1 MGKKHVIMSEKIEQ
15 HELYE
20 NARYRVKQKKRLYF
34 HFVVFLVGS
43 VFLIAL
49 NKIFNVGENIVND
62 WFVWAILLWF
72 FLFILHFI
80 NVFVTKRFMNRNW
93 ERNQI
98 EKLIKKQELKIAE
111 LEKEVVKN
119 NPLKFETEES
129 LSSELKKKENF
140 QSNLP
145 KE

>member
-1 MGKKHVIMSEKIEQ
+1 MGEKHVIMSEKIEQ

-80 NVFVTKRFMNRNW
+80 NVFITKRFMNRDW

-119 NPLKFETEES
+119 NTEES
-129 LSSELKKKENF
+129 ATSELKKKENP
-140 QSNLP
+140 QSNLTT
-145 KE
+145 E